1 MIMETIHYLAIVPA
15 RGGSKRLPGKNIKPL
30 GEKPLIAWSIESA
43 KAAKHIDRIIIS
55 TDSDDIAAAGRAF
68 GADIPFIRPSDIA
81 GDKSSVVDALR
92 HAVSFYETRGIEV
105 KNIVLLQAT
114 NPFRT
119 GAQIDA
125 AIEAFE
131 KQKADS
137 LTSVSP
143 AKNHPYYALKG
154 NTKALEPFFDVEK
167 LSMRAFELP
176 PACYENGAV
185 FIMTR
190 DTIMNHGIYGPKS
203 IVIQFDDPALT
214 IDIDTAH
221 DFALAEF
228 LLEKREGA

>member
-1 MIMETIHYLAIVPA
+1 MTTDTIDYLAIIPA

-30 GEKPLIAWSIESA
+30 GDKPLIAWSIESA
-43 KAAKHIDRIIIS
+43 LNAKHIDQTIVS
-55 TDSDDIAAAGRAF
+55 TDSEEIAAIGKKY
-68 GADIPFIRPSDIA
+68 GAEIPFIRPADIA
-81 GDKSSVVDALR
+81 GDQSSVVDALR
-92 HAVSFYETRGIEV
+92 HAVSFFENSGINI

-119 GAQIDA
+119 GEQIDS
-125 AIEAFE
+125 AIKAFE
-131 KQKADS
+131 EKQADS

-154 NTKALEPFFDVEK
+154 GTQDLEPFFDVEK

-185 FIMTR
+185 FIMSR

-203 IVIQFDDPALT
+203 MIIAFDDPALV
-214 IDIDTAH
+214 IDIDTEH
-221 DFALAEF
+221 DFSLAEF
-228 LLEKREGA
+228 LLKKRGA